1 MNPFAETTV
10 VVWPEN
16 NAELAAS
23 ECERSFLLPQLM
35 GSLAGEACAMTGSF
49 NQREDLPSSP
59 NGWFSRGLKALFA

>member
-1 MNPFAETTV
+1 MNSFAETN
-10 VVWPEN
+10 VVWPQEKTG
-16 NAELAAS
+16 LSAS

-59 NGWFSRGLKALFA
+59 NSWFSRGLRALFA

>member
-1 MNPFAETTV
+1 MDPFAETTV

-35 GSLAGEACAMTGSF
+35 GSLAGETCAMTGSF

-59 NGWFSRGLKALFA
+59 NGWFFRGLKALFA